1 MSAFYTD
8 VSETIGST
16 LTLLWISGYTFAA
29 STNDSILLFFHL
41 SYYSI
46 AFYIKLLTT
55 KLTSDKNSSGPYW
68 KGVKKTLLNLHGASK
83 ALGSVFSIPVLYIIT
98 AKFVMVSF
106 SLFSIIYALV
116 NPNKAIFSLSWIIN
130 HLLSIFKNVAS
141 VLIILHAADLPALEV

>member
-16 LTLLWISGYTFAA
+16 LTLLWISGFTFAA

-41 SYYSI
+41 CYYSI
-46 AFYIKLLTT
+46 SFYIKLLTI
-55 KLTSDKNSSGPYW
+55 KLTSEESDPYW
-68 KGVKKTLLNLHGASK
+68 KGVKNALLNLHGTFK
-83 ALGSVFSIPVLYIIT
+83 ALGSVFSVPVLYIIT
-98 AKFVMVSF
+98 AKLVMVSF

-116 NPNKAIFSLSWIIN
+116 KPNQTIFSLSWIIN
-130 HLLSIFKNVAS
+130 NLLSIFKNIAS